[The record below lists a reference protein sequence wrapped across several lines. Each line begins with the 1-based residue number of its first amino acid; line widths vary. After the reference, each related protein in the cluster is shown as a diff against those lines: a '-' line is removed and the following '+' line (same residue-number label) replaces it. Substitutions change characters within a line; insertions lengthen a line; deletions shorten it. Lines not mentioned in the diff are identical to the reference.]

1 MTRNPLERQSAEGMC
16 AQLTLGHGA
25 HELAVDLDALRIPD
39 HGSQ

>member
-25 HELAVDLDALRIPD
+25 HEKLASAIA
-39 HGSQ
+39 H